1 MDLTPLFK
9 ASVKTVRLRNKSI
22 TLPDK
27 SRILKLKPRDEF
39 MIKANDVRFQV
50 TQLRDL
56 LIENRAAYMRFGYH
70 LKTFAQMSDE
80 ERDIID
86 QESEKIITICNQYLT
101 DLKAECLKAK
111 SGAMKRQLLEHKLG
125 VLEILSDYL
134 KAVFRIH
141 NEQKA
146 SRVQHELDTY
156 KLLKLESNKKLIP
169 VMAPHERDKSS
180 RSFTKY
186 LQSNDMR
193 DHSSDQENSVDD
205 VDDDDDGNVHRYAD
219 KKRSAMRTSNGTTQ
233 SDIAIDED
241 QANKYALE
249 EEHLNAD
256 DIQMFESENVQL
268 LNDLKGLSDEVE
280 QIEKNVVGIA
290 RLQEIFTEKVNQS
303 IQNSFEI
310 VHMIFMTALLFQVT
324 IQKTDIERIVTTVVG
339 ATENIKDAN
348 EQIKQAIQRNAGLRV
363 WVLFFLIVMS
373 FTLLFL
379 DWYND

>member
-22 TLPDK
+22 PSADK

-56 LIENRAAYMRFGYH
+56 LVENRAAYMRFGYH

-86 QESEKIITICNQYLT
+86 QESEKIITICNQYLS
-101 DLKAECLKAK
+101 DLKAECLKAT

-125 VLEILSDYL
+125 VLDILADYL
-134 KAVFRIH
+134 KAVFQIH

-169 VMAPHERDKSS
+169 VIAPHERDKKN

-193 DHSSDQENSVDD
+193 DRGSDQDGSADDNEDSDEN
-205 VDDDDDGNVHRYAD
+205 RYLER
-219 KKRSAMRTSNGTTQ
+219 KRNSMRTSIGTPQ

-290 RLQEIFTEKVNQS
+290 RLQEIFTEKVMQS
-303 IQNSFEI
+303 T
-310 VHMIFMTALLFQVT
+310 H
-324 IQKTDIERIVTTVVG
+324 RRR
-339 ATENIKDAN
+339 NILTHAHFPISGHHSEK
-348 EQIKQAIQRNAGLRV
+348 
-363 WVLFFLIVMS
+363 
-373 FTLLFL
+373 
-379 DWYND
+379 